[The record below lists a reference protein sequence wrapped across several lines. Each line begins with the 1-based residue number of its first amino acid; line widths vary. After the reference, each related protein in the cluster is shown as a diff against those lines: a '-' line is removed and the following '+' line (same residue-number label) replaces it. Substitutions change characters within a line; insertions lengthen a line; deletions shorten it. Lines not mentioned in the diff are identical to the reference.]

1 MSFSWFS
8 HKRINVLNYTKC
20 SCLLQKISL
29 PPPFPQVLSP
39 PCIKDPRVELFQMT
53 LLNAKKIYMK
63 KTEIIS
69 MTLVVVQN
77 SKNGAGCWGK

>member
-1 MSFSWFS
+1 MSVSWFS
-8 HKRINVLNYTKC
+8 HKCINVLNYTL
-20 SCLLQKISL
+20 STSENP